1 MNTGSEAL
9 YGKRRPPL
17 HQQLQLL
24 MNADAAYAYCRRLA
38 RSHYENFPVASLA
51 LPARLRDPVSAI
63 YAFARTADDIADEG
77 DLTDAE
83 RLAGL
88 TELQQRLD
96 ALADGDPAGEDPIF
110 VALDHARRHHGIT
123 LEPLYELLTAFRMD
137 VTKKRYADFGEVME
151 YCRYSAN
158 PVGRLMLQLFGA
170 ENPRHLAWSDAVC
183 SALQLINFLQDIA
196 QDYHEKGRI
205 YLPQDEMAR
214 FGATEEHLRD
224 RRNDAAMR
232 NLMAFQAE
240 RAEGLLRSG
249 APLGEALPG
258 RIGLELRLIVQGGL
272 RIVQAL
278 RANTDAFARPRLTL
292 RDRLWMLR
300 HALIPGGGPKLSP
313 RI

>member
-1 MNTGSEAL
+1 
-9 YGKRRPPL
+9 
-17 HQQLQLL
+17 
-24 MNADAAYAYCRRLA
+24 MNANAAYAYCRRLA

-63 YAFARTADDIADEG
+63 YAFARTADDLADEG

-88 TELQQRLD
+88 AELQRRLD
-96 ALADGDPAGEDPIF
+96 ALAAGAPGEDPIF
-110 VALDHARRHHGIT
+110 VALDHARRQHGLT
-123 LEPLYELLTAFRMD
+123 LEPLYDLLTAFRMD
-137 VTKKRYADFGEVME
+137 VTKKRYADFGEMME
-151 YCRYSAN
+151 YCRHSAN

-170 ENPRHLAWSDAVC
+170 ETPRHLAWSDAIC

-205 YLPQDEMAR
+205 YLPQDEMAHFR
-214 FGATEEHLRD
+214 VTEEHLRD

-232 NLMAFQAE
+232 GLMAFQAE

-278 RANTDAFARPRLTL
+278 RTSADAFARPRLTL

-300 HALIPGGGPKLSP
+300 HALIPSGDSGLSP
-313 RI
+313 RT